1 MFSEIDLGGAIQ
13 KKEEKVNQ
21 NEIEMKSKI
30 DKLEG

>member
-13 KKEEKVNQ
+13 KEEKVNQ

-30 DKLEG
+30 DQLEG